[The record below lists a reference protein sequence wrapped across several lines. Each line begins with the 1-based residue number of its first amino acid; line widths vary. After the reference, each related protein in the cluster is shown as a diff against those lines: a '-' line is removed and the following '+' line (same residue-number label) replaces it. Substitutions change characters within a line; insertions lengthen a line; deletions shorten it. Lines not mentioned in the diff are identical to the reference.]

1 MHGFYDFSYIKTLP
15 LKIISRLLIK
25 AVEKQQEKLL
35 WERWLAIYPY
45 MEIGAWNFI
54 SFNDY
59 KDKLLNKEMKTTDIT
74 AEEIEEDILQVK
86 ALYERRCK

>member
-1 MHGFYDFSYIKTLP
+1 
-15 LKIISRLLIK
+15 
-25 AVEKQQEKLL
+25 
-35 WERWLAIYPY
+35 
-45 MEIGAWNFI
+45 METGVLNFI

-59 KDKLLNKEMKTTDIT
+59 KDKLLNKEMKTTDIS

>member
-45 MEIGAWNFI
+45 MEIGNVKFI

-59 KDKLLNKEMKTTDIT
+59 KSKLLNKEMKTTDIT

>member
-1 MHGFYDFSYIKTLP
+1 LHGFYDFSYIKTLP

>member
-45 MEIGAWNFI
+45 MEIGNVKFI

-59 KDKLLNKEMKTTDIT
+59 KSKLLNKEMKTTDIT
-74 AEEIEEDILQVK
+74 AEEIEEDILKVK
-86 ALYERRCK
+86 ALYERR

>member
-1 MHGFYDFSYIKTLP
+1 MHGFYDFSYIKTLS

-45 MEIGAWNFI
+45 METGALNFI

-59 KDKLLNKEMKTTDIT
+59 KSKLLNKEMKTTDIT
-74 AEEIEEDILQVK
+74 AEEIEEDILKVK